1 MDSTPNLALPYI
13 MPAQAQK
20 HVTHNEAL
28 RALDAIVHLAV
39 QDKDLSTPPASPA
52 AGVRYIVGASPSGAW
67 AGHANDIAAWQDEA
81 WAFYTPVAG
90 WLAWVHDE
98 SQLYLFSGG
107 GWTAAPAGSGSA
119 LVPKGAWSVSETYSV
134 GDLVEHEGYPF
145 VSNIDSNVGNEP
157 DDAPASTAAWTYFAI
172 VVGSG
177 GGGGGEGDGTFDSVG
192 INATADATN
201 RLAVA
206 SAASLF
212 HHDGDDHRLKIN
224 KGSAGDTASLIFQS
238 DFSGR
243 AEFGLPGSDD
253 FEVKVSADGASW
265 HTALAVARQTGKIS
279 FPQTNVLTDFAVSLL
294 PDSGRFA
301 GNSARDIAVGA
312 YVFPSYLTLYNGA
325 TSADGGKFIQNNND
339 YGGVG
344 GALPAQ
350 VKALIDQIRGPAT
363 RRYGVEFR
371 ISQITMGAGV
381 DGPLTVSAANYYL
394 SLFLAFG
401 PRVPAMTFHAYVR
414 ALDAPI
420 LYPRFAGQTI
430 IKNGV
435 RHETHVVIEPSEG
448 WVSITAEDE
457 QIPYNSAGYS
467 PAPFNLYMRASG
479 HRALVACPALMG
491 GITRVDDNIGVIAGI
506 NRWLP

>member
-39 QDKDLSTPPASPA
+39 QDKDLSTPPPSPA
-52 AGVRYIVGASPSGAW
+52 AGARYIVGASPSGAW

-177 GGGGGEGDGTFDSVG
+177 GGGGGGGDGTFDSVG

-224 KGSAGDTASLIFQS
+224 KANTSDTASLIFQS

-253 FEVKVSADGASW
+253 FQVKVSANGATW
-265 HTALAVARQTGKIS
+265 HTAMAVAQQTGKVS
-279 FPQTNVLTDFAVSLL
+279 FPQTNLLTDFAISLL

-301 GNSARDIAVGA
+301 GNAARSVAIGA
-312 YVFPSYLTLYNGA
+312 YVFPSYLALHNGS
-325 TSADGGKFIQNNND
+325 TSSGRGKFIHDNSD
-339 YGGVG
+339 YGGSA
-344 GALPAQ
+344 GAMDPE
-350 VKALIDQIRGPAT
+350 VKALVDKIRHPSN
-363 RRYGVEFR
+363 RRYGNEFWV
-371 ISQITMGAGV
+371 SQITRGAGTDAPIMV
-381 DGPLTVSAANYYL
+381 ASVTYYFT
-394 SLFLAFG
+394 LFMAFG
-401 PRVPAMTFHAYVR
+401 PRAPAMTFHVYVR

-420 LYPRFAGQTI
+420 VYSRPSGQEI
-430 IKNGV
+430 YKDGV
-435 RHETHVVIEPSEG
+435 LQSSHVVIAPSDG
-448 WVSITAEDE
+448 WVSMTVEDT
-457 QIPYNSAGYS
+457 QNPYISVGYQ
-467 PAPFNLYMRASG
+467 PAPFSIYTQSVG
-479 HRALVACPALMG
+479 HRVLVACPALMG
-491 GITRVDDNIGVIAGI
+491 GITKVDDNIGVIAGI